1 MHRFEQLHERGL
13 AIFSRNGALAITGHD
28 LPQQS
33 DLLHAAPGQ
42 LSAFGNNVSNGAA
55 SLFPARIWDNA
66 KCAVLVAALHDADK
80 SSDGLVSVTVEQVFA
95 NRAFAPLLFRDID
108 NLFTPAG
115 KNVVQVIGGA
125 MEFLR
130 AQDEIYV

>member
-1 MHRFEQLHERGL
+1 MRALHELRQLAVSFDQIVAVAFRVRSGETDALQPLNFMHRFEQLHERGL

-66 KCAVLVAALHDADK
+66 KCAVLVAA
-80 SSDGLVSVTVEQVFA
+80 
-95 NRAFAPLLFRDID
+95 
-108 NLFTPAG
+108 
-115 KNVVQVIGGA
+115 
-125 MEFLR
+125 
-130 AQDEIYV
+130 